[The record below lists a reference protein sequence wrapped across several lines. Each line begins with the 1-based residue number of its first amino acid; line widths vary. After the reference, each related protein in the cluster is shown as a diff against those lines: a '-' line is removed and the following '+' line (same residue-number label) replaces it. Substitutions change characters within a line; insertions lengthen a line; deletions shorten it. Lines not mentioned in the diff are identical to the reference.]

1 VQIIDLLLADRPAP
15 KRYAIAIA
23 IFGLALLL
31 RLVLLPVEARF
42 AFLTFYPAAVLA
54 FLVAGAGPGRL
65 MVALGAL
72 AGHYIFLPPHLSF
85 EVTGSGLLSVLVFV
99 VSAGLIGWVV
109 EQLRSTATRLKTA
122 LAELHITEQRYRAIV
137 EEQAELVSLAR
148 PDGELVYVNT
158 AYARHFG
165 RTPAQM
171 IGTSLFDWV
180 DPTDRKTVA
189 QQIELVLSS
198 GMSQSGDNRM
208 VVADGTERWVAWT
221 NRVQHDANGQILLH
235 SVGRDITQRKWVDKA
250 LRVSQSFLKRT
261 GRIAGVGG
269 WQLDLADNTVTW
281 SAETRRI
288 HEVGPDFMPT
298 LDSAIAFYA
307 PEERP
312 RIAAAVQRSMVSG
325 ENWDL
330 ELQLVTATGRHI
342 WVRAVGEVERE
353 NGLPVRLVGA
363 FQDVTERKLLEQRV
377 ADSERFLRQIADS
390 LPLRIAYVD
399 KDRRFQF
406 INVTHSLRFAR
417 RREEIIGR
425 TRRELTSDPV
435 DPAVEARY
443 QAALTGQA
451 QHFEFD
457 EPIGGQL
464 RRIEA
469 RLVPDIG
476 PDGQVRGFFATG
488 IDITERS
495 AADQALQRQ
504 TATLRSVAE
513 AIPASVAVVGS
524 DGRYHF
530 VNSAFERWCG
540 APREQIIGRSVA
552 EVLGEQECQRRWPWV
567 ERALAGESGTFGLAY
582 PGPDGT
588 SYLSISY
595 IPLRLD
601 TGALDG
607 FVAVTQDVTQQ
618 KREELRLLDLSQ
630 RDPLTGLLNRT
641 GFEQQLEHVVHQG
654 GGASLAVLYID
665 LDHFKPVND
674 RHGHPAGDRVL
685 KLFAQRLVNLVR
697 PTDAVARLGGDEFV
711 IALMGVRDGVDA
723 QAVADKVLAAAHAPF
738 HVGALLLQIG
748 ASVGV
753 AHRVVPALGW
763 RELVERADR
772 QLLSAK
778 ASGRGRLSMQA
789 VHPAS

>member
-1 VQIIDLLLADRPAP
+1 MNILLTPRPAP
-15 KRYAIAIA
+15 RRYAIAIA

-31 RLVLLPVEARF
+31 RLVLLPVEARL

-54 FLVAGAGPGRL
+54 FLLGGVGPGRL
-65 MVALGAL
+65 MVALSAL
-72 AGHYIFLPPHLSF
+72 AGLYFFTPPHHSF
-85 EVTGSGLLSVLVFV
+85 ESDRSGLLAVSVFV
-99 VSAGLIGWVV
+99 VSAGLIGWVI
-109 EQLRSTATRLKTA
+109 EQLRSTVTRLQST
-122 LAELHITEQRYRAIV
+122 LAELHVSEQRYRAIV
-137 EEQAELVSLAR
+137 EEQTELVSLAR
-148 PDGELVYVNT
+148 PDGRLVYVNA
-158 AYARHFG
+158 AYARHYG
-165 RTPAQM
+165 RTPVQM
-171 IGTSLFDWV
+171 IGASLFDWV
-180 DPTDRKTVA
+180 DPADRESVA
-189 QQIELVLSS
+189 QQIRLVISS
-198 GMSQSGDNRM
+198 GMSQSGDNRT
-208 VVADGTERWVAWT
+208 VVSDGTERWVAWT
-221 NRVQHDANGQILLH
+221 NSVQHDATGQTLLH
-235 SVGRDITQRKWVDKA
+235 SVGRDITQRKWTESA

-269 WQLDLADNTVTW
+269 WQLELADNSGTW

-288 HEVGPDFMPT
+288 HEVGADFMPT
-298 LDSAIAFYA
+298 LDTAIDFYA

-312 RIAAAVQRSMVSG
+312 RIAAAVQRSMETG

-330 ELQLVTATGRHI
+330 ELQLVTATGRRI

-353 NGLPVRLVGA
+353 NDQPVRLVGA
-363 FQDVTERKLLEQRV
+363 FQDITERKQLEQRV

-399 KDRRFQF
+399 KNRRFQF
-406 INVTHSLRFAR
+406 INVTHSLRFER
-417 RREEIIGR
+417 GRDEIIGR

-464 RRIEA
+464 RRIET

-504 TATLRSVAE
+504 TATLRSVTE
-513 AIPASVAVVGS
+513 AIPATVAVVGS
-524 DGRYHF
+524 DARYRF

-540 APREQIIGRSVA
+540 APREQIVGRTVV
-552 EVLGEQECQRRWPWV
+552 EVLGEQESQRRWPWV
-567 ERALAGESGTFGLAY
+567 ERALAGETGTFGLAY

-595 IPLRLD
+595 IPLLLD
-601 TGALDG
+601 TGAVDG

-618 KREELRLLDLSQ
+618 KREELRLLDLTQ
-630 RDPLTGLLNRT
+630 RDPLTGLLNRS
-641 GFEQQLEHVVHQG
+641 GLELQLEHVVQQG
-654 GGASLAVLYID
+654 GGATLAVLYID

-711 IALMGVRDGVDA
+711 IALLGVRGGADA
-723 QAVADKVLAAAHAPF
+723 QGVADKVLAAAHAPF

-748 ASVGV
+748 ASVGI
-753 AHRVVPALGW
+753 AHGVEPALGW

-778 ASGRGRLSMQA
+778 ALGRGRLSMQA
-789 VHPAS
+789 SPQPL